1 MNAQERIGVYI
12 AENGI
17 RQSFVAQKSGIDLAV
32 FNRIILGKR
41 AMRADEYE
49 KICIALHKQPYDFM
63 CVS

>member
-1 MNAQERIGVYI
+1 MNAQQRIGQYI
-12 AENGI
+12 EEHGI

-32 FNRIILGKR
+32 FNRIVLNKR

-49 KICIALHKQPYDFM
+49 KICIALDKEPNDFM